1 MHIRAG
7 GYVDKFI
14 GDAIMAAFGL
24 PISHEDD
31 EDRGV
36 KAGINMI
43 KRLWEWNE
51 QREKDG
57 KPPVDMGLGLNTD
70 KIVAGNIGSQKKN
83 GLYDDRRRC
92 EFSCKV

>member
-1 MHIRAG
+1 MVECITEQG
-7 GYVDKFI
+7 GMLDKFI

-43 KRLWEWNE
+43 KRLWEWNK
-51 QREKDG
+51 QR
-57 KPPVDMGLGLNTD
+57 
-70 KIVAGNIGSQKKN
+70 KKTEN
-83 GLYDDRRRC
+83 PLLTW
-92 EFSCKV
+92 V

>member
-1 MHIRAG
+1 MVNCITEQG
-7 GYVDKFI
+7 GMLDKFI

-43 KRLWEWNE
+43 VRLWEWNE
-51 QREKDG
+51 QREKDR
-57 KPPVDMGLGLNTD
+57 KKKKFSLKRCCSLCDNCIQHHLNYIKLILLT
-70 KIVAGNIGSQKKN
+70 IFQ
-83 GLYDDRRRC
+83 
-92 EFSCKV
+92 